1 MLKRIISLLLALAML
16 AGYMPPMH
24 VFAEEMV
31 NAEYDATEE
40 TVAETEPFVEFTE
53 VVTETVAEPTQPA
66 VPEETAAPTEE
77 TVAPTEEPEEILQ
90 VEEFVYTSEAD
101 YTSEELYEA
110 YAASL
115 FFGNS
120 FSFFGTAAGEML
132 TGDEKTL
139 YDALV
144 PFIKQV
150 ACGQR
155 ESASISIGQAL
166 TGYPVDVEATFTGS
180 GFTGTQLGRVI
191 DALMADLPFEFY
203 WYEKTSGCSASR
215 ISTGS
220 SLLQIILS
228 FSVADNY
235 NTGDPFTAD
244 TAKTGAAAQS
254 AARAKDIVN
263 TYASKSDYEKLVGYK
278 EEICDLVDYN
288 WNAAWD
294 NVFSTDIDP
303 WQLIYV
309 FDGNPET
316 RVVCEGY
323 SKAFQY
329 LCDLTDF
336 KGDVTCYAVTGFM
349 DGGGHMWNIVSIK
362 DVNYFAD
369 VTNSDSDSIGY
380 DGRLFLAGASGSV
393 ATGYTIGGIQYVYDE
408 DTKILWGA
416 GEDSILNLSPVK
428 YTPPTAEEEDEPLAS
443 GTCGENLTWT
453 LDDAGTLTISGTGA
467 MQNGINTGIPG
478 QKINPWYDYREQI
491 KSVVIQEGVTTIGD
505 CAFGEC
511 VNLPSITLPDSITSI
526 GNNAF
531 WKCSSMVSITF
542 GKGAFI
548 NTGSAFNE
556 CDSLKDV
563 YITDPGAWCNSEMFQ
578 Y

>member
-1 MLKRIISLLLALAML
+1 MLKRIISLLLALTMV

-24 VFAEEMV
+24 VYAEEMV

-53 VVTETVAEPTQPA
+53 VIAETVAEPTQPA
-66 VPEETAAPTEE
+66 VPEETA
-77 TVAPTEEPEEILQ
+77 APTEEPEEILQ

-254 AARAKDIVN
+254 VARAKDIVN

-288 WNAAWD
+288 WDAAWD

-362 DVNYFAD
+362 DVNYFA
-369 VTNSDSDSIGY
+369 VIVIWYVFCNICFHKFCP
-380 DGRLFLAGASGSV
+380 RIAFLL
-393 ATGYTIGGIQYVYDE
+393 I
-408 DTKILWGA
+408 
-416 GEDSILNLSPVK
+416 
-428 YTPPTAEEEDEPLAS
+428 
-443 GTCGENLTWT
+443 
-453 LDDAGTLTISGTGA
+453 ISCHIKKSK
-467 MQNGINTGIPG
+467 NFV
-478 QKINPWYDYREQI
+478 DY
-491 KSVVIQEGVTTIGD
+491 S
-505 CAFGEC
+505 
-511 VNLPSITLPDSITSI
+511 
-526 GNNAF
+526 
-531 WKCSSMVSITF
+531 
-542 GKGAFI
+542 
-548 NTGSAFNE
+548 
-556 CDSLKDV
+556 
-563 YITDPGAWCNSEMFQ
+563 
-578 Y
+578 